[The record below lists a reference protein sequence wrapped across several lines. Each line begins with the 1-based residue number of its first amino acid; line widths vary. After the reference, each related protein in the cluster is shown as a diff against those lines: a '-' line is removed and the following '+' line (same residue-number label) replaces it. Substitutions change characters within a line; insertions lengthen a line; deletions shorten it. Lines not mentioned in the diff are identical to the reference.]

1 MLFSK
6 IPADG
11 DWSHEIKRCLLLL
24 RKAMTNLDSI
34 LKADI
39 TLLTNVGLVKTMVF
53 PVVMYGC
60 ESWTVKKTWAP
71 KNWCFWTVV
80 LEKNLESPLYSKE
93 IQSVYPKRIQSFW
106 IFIGRT
112 DTEAP
117 ILWPP
122 DVKNWLIG
130 KDPDVGKN
138 WRQGENGTTENEMVR
153 SHWWIWVWANSGS
166 WWWNSR
172 EALHSAVHVV
182 TKNQTQLNFWTE
194 MLGYCAFLFRSY
206 SLSIVY
212 AYRLITWISCKIC
225 SLEN

>member
-1 MLFSK
+1 MWKL
-6 IPADG
+6 
-11 DWSHEIKRCLLLL
+11 E
-24 RKAMTNLDSI
+24 N
-34 LKADI
+34 
-39 TLLTNVGLVKTMVF
+39 
-53 PVVMYGC
+53 
-60 ESWTVKKTWAP
+60 KKGWAP
-71 KNWCFWTVV
+71 KNLYFWTVV
-80 LEKNLESPLYSKE
+80 LEKTLESPLYSKE

-153 SHWWIWVWANSGS
+153 SHWWVWVWANSGS

-172 EALHSAVHVV
+172 EALHSAVHAV

-225 SLEN
+225 SLANSQCVTFDICNGLDFYIIFYYLWH